1 MKKVEINHLLD
12 AGVHFGHL
20 TSKRHPNMS
29 PYIFMEKNGMHI
41 IDLNK
46 TKVKL
51 DQALL
56 GLKKIAKT
64 GRKILFVATKKQSKF
79 VLEKYI
85 KNVNM
90 PYITER
96 WYGGMLTN
104 FVTIRKTVKKLDI
117 IDRMK
122 EDGTIQTLSKR
133 ERLQMERDRAKLEK
147 YLGSISEMN
156 RLPAAVFVV
165 DILREKIAIQE
176 ASKLNI
182 KTFAMVDTNSNP
194 DLVDFP
200 IPSNDD
206 ASKSI
211 DVILS
216 YVFGAIEEGLNERE
230 KELKA
235 QKIQSEKKEKET
247 VDNKVNK
254 EEIVDQPN
262 KNIKK

>member
-1 MKKVEINHLLD
+1 MKKVELNQLLD

-79 VLEKYI
+79 VLESYI
-85 KNVNM
+85 KKVNM

-122 EDGTIQTLSKR
+122 EDGTIETLSKR
-133 ERLQMERDRAKLEK
+133 ERLQMERDRAKLDK

-216 YVFGAIEEGLNERE
+216 YVFGAIEEGLAERE

-235 QKIQSEKKEKET
+235 QKDQAAKKELKNS
-247 VDNKVNK
+247 DNNDSKK
-254 EEIVDQPN
+254 DEEKDSSES
-262 KNIKK
+262 KK

>member
-1 MKKVEINHLLD
+1 MKKVELNHLLE

-46 TKVKL
+46 TKFKL

-56 GLKKIAKT
+56 GLKKIAQT

-79 VLEKYI
+79 VLEKYV
-85 KNVNM
+85 KKVNM

-122 EDGTIQTLSKR
+122 EDGTIETLSKR
-133 ERLQMERDRAKLEK
+133 ERLQMERDRSKLDK
-147 YLGSISEMN
+147 YLGSISDMN

-211 DVILS
+211 DIILS
-216 YVFGAIEEGLNERE
+216 YVFEAIEEGLNERE
-230 KELKA
+230 KDLKL
-235 QKIQSEKKEKET
+235 QKEQAEKKETKKI
-247 VDNKVNK
+247 DNK
-254 EEIVDQPN
+254 DS
-262 KNIKK
+262 KNDDNLSSKS

>member
-1 MKKVEINHLLD
+1 MKKVELNQLLE

-56 GLKKIAKT
+56 GLKKIAKS

-79 VLEKYI
+79 ILEKYI
-85 KNVNM
+85 QKVNM

-122 EDGTIQTLSKR
+122 EDGTIETLSKR
-133 ERLQMERDRAKLEK
+133 ERLQMERDRAKLDK
-147 YLGSISEMN
+147 YLGSISDMN

-165 DILREKIAIQE
+165 DILREKIAVQE

-182 KTFAMVDTNSNP
+182 KKFAMVDTNSNP

-211 DVILS
+211 DIILS
-216 YVFGAIEEGLNERE
+216 YVFESIEEGLMERE

-235 QKIQSEKKEKET
+235 QKDQAAKKE
-247 VDNKVNK
+247 
-254 EEIVDQPN
+254 Q
-262 KNIKK
+262 KNIDNNDSNKDEEKVSSESKK

>member
-1 MKKVEINHLLD
+1 
-12 AGVHFGHL
+12 
-20 TSKRHPNMS
+20 MS

-46 TKVKL
+46 TKFKL
-51 DQALL
+51 DQALS
-56 GLKKIAKT
+56 GLKKIAQT

-79 VLEKYI
+79 VLEKYV
-85 KNVNM
+85 KKVNM

-122 EDGTIQTLSKR
+122 EDGTIETLSKR
-133 ERLQMERDRAKLEK
+133 ERLQMERDRSKLDK
-147 YLGSISEMN
+147 YLGSISDMN

-182 KTFAMVDTNSNP
+182 KTFAMLDTNSNP

-211 DVILS
+211 DIILS
-216 YVFGAIEEGLNERE
+216 YVFEAIEEGLNERE
-230 KELKA
+230 KDLKM
-235 QKIQSEKKEKET
+235 QKEQAEKNKTIKS
-247 VDNKVNK
+247 DNKDSNK
-254 EEIVDQPN
+254 DG
-262 KNIKK
+262 KKSSSES

>member
-1 MKKVEINHLLD
+1 M
-12 AGVHFGHL
+12 
-20 TSKRHPNMS
+20 T

-46 TKVKL
+46 TKFKL

-56 GLKKIAKT
+56 GLKKIAQS

-79 VLEKYI
+79 VLEKYV
-85 KNVNM
+85 KKVNM

-122 EDGTIQTLSKR
+122 EDGTIETLSKR
-133 ERLQMERDRAKLEK
+133 ERLQMERDRSKLDK
-147 YLGSISEMN
+147 YLGSISDMN

-211 DVILS
+211 DIILS
-216 YVFGAIEEGLNERE
+216 YVFEAIEEGLSERE
-230 KELKA
+230 KDLKL
-235 QKIQSEKKEKET
+235 QKEQAEKNKT
-247 VDNKVNK
+247 INSDNKDDDKVSS
-254 EEIVDQPN
+254 ES
-262 KNIKK
+262 KK

>member
-1 MKKVEINHLLD
+1 
-12 AGVHFGHL
+12 
-20 TSKRHPNMS
+20 
-29 PYIFMEKNGMHI
+29 
-41 IDLNK
+41 
-46 TKVKL
+46 
-51 DQALL
+51 
-56 GLKKIAKT
+56 
-64 GRKILFVATKKQSKF
+64 
-79 VLEKYI
+79 
-85 KNVNM
+85 M

-247 VDNKVNK
+247 VDSEDSQ
-254 EEIVDQPN
+254 EEIVDQSN
-262 KNIKK
+262 KNIEK

>member
-1 MKKVEINHLLD
+1 MKKVELNHLLE

-46 TKVKL
+46 TKFKL

-56 GLKKIAKT
+56 GLKKIAQT

-79 VLEKYI
+79 VLEKYV
-85 KNVNM
+85 KKVNM

-122 EDGTIQTLSKR
+122 EDGTIETLSKR
-133 ERLQMERDRAKLEK
+133 ERLQMERDRSKLDK
-147 YLGSISEMN
+147 YLGSISDMN

-211 DVILS
+211 DIILS
-216 YVFGAIEEGLNERE
+216 YVFEAIEEGLNERE
-230 KELKA
+230 KDLKM
-235 QKIQSEKKEKET
+235 QKEQAEKNKTIKS
-247 VDNKVNK
+247 DNKDSNK
-254 EEIVDQPN
+254 EV
-262 KNIKK
+262 KKSSSES

>member
-1 MKKVEINHLLD
+1 MKKVELNQLLD

-20 TSKRHPNMS
+20 KSKRHPNMT

-85 KNVNM
+85 KDINM

-104 FVTIRKTVKKLDI
+104 FATIRKTVKKLDI

-122 EDGTIQTLSKR
+122 EDGTIETLSKR
-133 ERLQMERDRAKLEK
+133 ERLQMERDRAKLDK

-176 ASKLNI
+176 ALKLNI

-211 DVILS
+211 DIILS
-216 YVFGAIEEGLNERE
+216 YVFEAIEEGLFERE

-235 QKIQSEKKEKET
+235 QKDQIAKKESKNS
-247 VDNKVNK
+247 DNNDSV
-254 EEIVDQPN
+254 EEKTSSEP
-262 KNIKK
+262 KK

>member
-1 MKKVEINHLLD
+1 
-12 AGVHFGHL
+12 
-20 TSKRHPNMS
+20 
-29 PYIFMEKNGMHI
+29 MEKNGMHI

-46 TKVKL
+46 TKFKL
-51 DQALL
+51 GQALL
-56 GLKKIAKT
+56 ALKKIAQT

-79 VLEKYI
+79 VLENYI
-85 KNVNM
+85 KKVNM

-122 EDGTIQTLSKR
+122 EDGTIETLSKR
-133 ERLQMERDRAKLEK
+133 ERLQMERDRSKLDK
-147 YLGSISEMN
+147 YLGSISDMN

-211 DVILS
+211 DIILS
-216 YVFGAIEEGLNERE
+216 YVFEAIEEGLNERE
-230 KELKA
+230 KDLKL
-235 QKIQSEKKEKET
+235 QKEQAEKKEIKKI
-247 VDNKVNK
+247 DNKEHRNDSNLSS
-254 EEIVDQPN
+254 ES
-262 KNIKK
+262 KKK

>member
-1 MKKVEINHLLD
+1 
-12 AGVHFGHL
+12 
-20 TSKRHPNMS
+20 MS
-29 PYIFMEKNGMHI
+29 PYIFMERNGMHI

-56 GLKKIAKT
+56 ALKKIVKT

-85 KNVNM
+85 QKVNM

-122 EDGTIQTLSKR
+122 EDGTIETLSKR
-133 ERLQMERDRAKLEK
+133 ERLQMQRDRAKLEK

-216 YVFGAIEEGLNERE
+216 YVFEAVEEGLLERE
-230 KELKA
+230 KELKDQA
-235 QKIQSEKKEKET
+235 AKKEKKNN
-247 VDNKVNK
+247 DNT
-254 EEIVDQPN
+254 DS
-262 KNIKK
+262 KKDEVSSSSESKK